1 MVDVNT
7 RNRHNDYKLSFI
19 NGYNNI
25 ISAKKKKKN
34 IYIICILYLL
44 SYIRFVHIFLSQG
57 LYFYLDDNFPI
68 EDNT

>member
-25 ISAKKKKKN
+25 ILAKKK
-34 IYIICILYLL
+34 IHILYVYLL
-44 SYIRFVHIFLSQG
+44 SYIRFVFIFS
-57 LYFYLDDNFPI
+57 YLKDYI
-68 EDNT
+68 SI